1 MAANAKN
8 SCKEDA
14 MKTRLNHHPVLKFS
28 QQLKISSDPKSEV
41 VCQIYI
47 YIYIYIYICI
57 YIYRERVI
65 ERDRERQRDRQ
76 TDR

>member
-14 MKTRLNHHPVLKFS
+14 MNTRLNHHPVLKFS

-47 YIYIYIYICI
+47 YIYIYIYTYI
-57 YIYRERVI
+57 YTYIHIYRETEI
-65 ERDRERQRDRQ
+65 DR
-76 TDR
+76 